1 MPYAKR
7 DDTGRLVALLADPE
21 PGANELIG
29 ASHPEVVQFLGKGV
43 NPLVESDANMARV
56 TEDLIDVLVARGVVM
71 FTDLPPIAQR
81 KLLERRKIREQRDT
95 VAAAAQGT
103 AFAVDG
109 DELI

>member
-21 PGANELIG
+21 PGANELIDAG
-29 ASHPEVVQFLGKGV
+29 HPEVAHFLGKGT

-56 TEDLIDVLVARGVVM
+56 TEDLIDVLVARGIVM

-95 VAAAAQGT
+95 AAAAQGT
-103 AFAVDG
+103 GFAVDS

>member
-21 PGANELIG
+21 PGANELID
-29 ASHPEVVQFLGKGV
+29 ATHPEVAQFLGKGT

-56 TEDLIDVLVARGVVM
+56 TEDLIDVLVARGIVM

-95 VAAAAQGT
+95 AAAAAQGT
-103 AFAVDG
+103 GFAVDS

>member
-7 DDTGRLVALLADPE
+7 DETGRLIALLAAPE
-21 PGANELIG
+21 PGAHEQID
-29 ASHPEVVQFLGKGV
+29 ADHPEVAQFLGGKAR
-43 NPLVESDANMARV
+43 SHIADTDANMARV

-81 KLLERRKIREQRDT
+81 KLLERRKIREQRD
-95 VAAAAQGT
+95 AAAAAGT
-103 AFAVDG
+103 GFAVDS

>member
-21 PGANELIG
+21 PGVNELID
-29 ASHPEVVQFLGKGV
+29 ASHPEVAEFLGQARH
-43 NPLVESDANMARV
+43 PLADSDANMARV

-81 KLLERRKIREQRDT
+81 KLLERRRIREQRD
-95 VAAAAQGT
+95 AAAAQATG
-103 AFAVDG
+103 FAVDS

>member
-7 DDTGRLVALLADPE
+7 DDTGRLIALLADPE
-21 PGANELIG
+21 PGANELID
-29 ASHPEVVQFLGKGV
+29 ATHPEVAQFLGKGA
-43 NPLVESDANMARV
+43 NPLMESDANMARV

-81 KLLERRKIREQRDT
+81 KLLDRRNIREHRDT
-95 VAAAAQGT
+95 AATAQGT
-103 AFAVDG
+103 GFTVDS